1 MDSPIVIDCGE
12 DVNNQISDIKIAVFV
27 NLYYVDE
34 YEWCMKYL
42 LNIPSFIDIYISTS
56 NDKLL
61 RMLKKDERHK
71 KNTHIVNGFNRGRD
85 IGALLVTLKEYI
97 RKYDIICFV
106 HDKKRKEYQAA
117 EYVNLFTE
125 CIWENLLSSEKH
137 ILRVVSCF
145 ANDTHLGLLLP
156 PLVAE
161 KYSGMWHFVW
171 ENNYDNT
178 IKAAEIIGLDDAR
191 KKIENGF
198 CPSSYGTT
206 FWARTKAIKKLLD
219 YNWKYEDFSSEPAPD
234 DSTMSHALE
243 RLVELVV
250 MDAGYEVKNVFSTKY
265 AQKHIG
271 FIQNELLKHT
281 KLMHNTLGNNTFQQ
295 DEVFLGLREKVYHYN
310 KKYIYGAGKIGHK
323 CYKMLKMLN
332 INVDAFVITEGAS
345 IEKQEIP
352 VIQPDNIEKEDS
364 IVIISIANKDDV
376 MQIKNTLLQR
386 NINCFSLLYD

>member
-1 MDSPIVIDCGE
+1 MCTPIVIDCSE
-12 DVNNQISDIKIAVFV
+12 ESNLQKSNLKIAVFV
-27 NLYYVDE
+27 NLFYIEE
-34 YEWCMKYL
+34 YEWCMHFL
-42 LNIPSFIDIYISTS
+42 VNIPKNIALYITTS
-56 NDKLL
+56 NDELL
-61 RMLKKDERHK
+61 TLLEKDWRFGNNIHLIK
-71 KNTHIVNGFNRGRD
+71 GFNRGRD
-85 IGALLVTLKEYI
+85 VGALLVTL
-97 RKYDIICFV
+97 RKNIYKYELICFV
-106 HDKKRKEYQAA
+106 HDKKWRENQSIEYI
-117 EYVNLFTE
+117 NLYKE

-137 ILRVVSCF
+137 ILNIISCF
-145 ANDTHLGLLLP
+145 ERNQQLGLLLP

-161 KYSGMWHFVW
+161 RNSSMWHLPW
-171 ENNYDNT
+171 GNNLENV
-178 IKAAEIIGLDDAR
+178 IKVAEMIGLSNVEKEIFDGYR
-191 KKIENGF
+191 
-198 CPSSYGTT
+198 PSSYGTT

-219 YNWKYEDFSSEPAPD
+219 YNWRYEDFSSEPAPD

-243 RLVELVV
+243 RLVELVA

-295 DEVFLGLREKVYHYN
+295 DEVFFELREKVYRYK
-310 KKYIYGAGKIGHK
+310 KKYIYGAGIIGHK
-323 CYKMLKMLN
+323 CYNMLRMLN

-352 VIQPDNIEKEDS
+352 VIQPDSIEKEDS

-376 MQIKNTLLQR
+376 MQIKKTLLQR